1 MGQLLPVGPVLA
13 RADPPMAGDRLSDC
27 NFSVGHS
34 GAAGLALS
42 LVSAFY

>member
-13 RADPPMAGDRLSDC
+13 GGAPPIVGVRLSDY
-27 NFSVGHS
+27 NFTIRHS